1 MYKISEIR
9 SFLYLVES
17 PKLKDDA
24 TPEEEEAYYNPKHPN
39 YISNP
44 VVRTELEIQTFIS
57 GVERLL
63 NEIKNLTQKDEER
76 IQSLFYDVAKTTFGE
91 TKEQIREFFKL
102 MYLILFSKDNGPRW
116 GQFVLMF
123 GVDEFVD
130 YANKR
135 FEDPL
140 SLSQNESEVNQ

>member
-9 SFLYLVES
+9 SFLYLIES

-39 YISNP
+39 YISNS
-44 VVRTELEIQTFIS
+44 VVRTELEIQSFI
-57 GVERLL
+57 GGINRLVE
-63 NEIKNLTQKDEER
+63 EIGGLASSDEET

-91 TKEQIREFFKL
+91 SKEQIREFFKL

-116 GQFVLMF
+116 GQFVLML
-123 GVDEFVD
+123 GVDEFAKFV
-130 YANKR
+130 NKR
-135 FEDPL
+135 FADPL
-140 SLSQNESEVNQ
+140 SLSQNTYEANQ